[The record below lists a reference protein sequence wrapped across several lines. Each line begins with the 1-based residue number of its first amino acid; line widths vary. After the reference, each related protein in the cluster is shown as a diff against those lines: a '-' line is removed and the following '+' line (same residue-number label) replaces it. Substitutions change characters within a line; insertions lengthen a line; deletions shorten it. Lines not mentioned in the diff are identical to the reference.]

1 MKRST
6 SIVSMLIALAVLLAV
21 IPASAGDLGPRASGL
36 ALDPALP
43 AAGDPGGSADP
54 ADRDL
59 PYRRRSPILA
69 GAISLVLPGA
79 GQIYNEQYVV
89 GSLWLAGEIGLYLA
103 AFAYAGAFTPGEEFA
118 IEWKLESS
126 ILIAVA
132 AGFHL
137 FSIFDAVTEAV
148 RVNENLDKFS
158 VAYNPNDGAFS
169 VGYAL
174 NW

>member
-1 MKRST
+1 MKSSI
-6 SIVSMLIALAVLLAV
+6 SIVSMLIALAVLLTA
-21 IPASAGDLGPRASGL
+21 IPASAGDLGPRASSL

-43 AAGDPGGSADP
+43 AAGDPGGSAD
-54 ADRDL
+54 RDL

-69 GAISLVLPGA
+69 GAFSLVLPGA

-103 AFAYAGAFTPGEEFA
+103 AFAYAGAFSPGEEFA

-126 ILIAVA
+126 ILFAVA

-158 VAYNPNDGAFS
+158 VTYNPNGGAFS